1 MQDTN
6 DIFNAEFSRQY
17 DASSERLKDI
27 SNNLHSLISLL
38 LRGLAENAQVLCVG
52 VGTGTEIVRLAHQH
66 PGWRF
71 TGVDPS
77 TDMLAVC
84 AEKLEREG
92 LSDRCTLIEGHV
104 IDVPEREKYDAA
116 LCLLVAH
123 FIQHPQRGGIYQHIA
138 DRLKPAGQLIAAEIA
153 GDMADPGFDSQLR
166 NWVALQQAY
175 TQRERDISEVKA
187 ELSRRLLLLPPR
199 QTEALLLD
207 AGFAS
212 VQPFFQSLLIH
223 GWQAVKPQF

>member
-1 MQDTN
+1 MNDTN
-6 DIFNAEFSRQY
+6 DIFNTEFSRQY
-17 DASSERLKDI
+17 DASGERLKDI
-27 SNNLHSLISLL
+27 SNNLHALVSLL
-38 LRGLAENAQVLCVG
+38 FRNLAAEAQVLCVG
-52 VGTGTEIVRLAHQH
+52 VGTGTEIVRLANLH

-77 TDMLAVC
+77 PDMLAVC
-84 AEKLEREG
+84 AEKLAREG
-92 LSDRCTLIEGHV
+92 LSGRCTLIEGHV
-104 IDVPEREKYDAA
+104 IDVPAREKYDAA

-153 GDMADPGFDSQLR
+153 GDMASPDFDGQLR

-199 QTEALLLD
+199 QTEALLL
-207 AGFAS
+207 AGGFAS
-212 VQPFFQSLLIH
+212 AQSFFQSLLIH
-223 GWQAVKPQF
+223 GWQAIKP